1 MRRSH
6 TPGDSLTPPSWYC
19 PGTEAGTVRSA
30 SRNRL
35 SLYPILALLLFL
47 SSAAPVTGQEIP
59 VTLPD
64 TIAPVVDSIA
74 IVTENVFTEE
84 EAART
89 GIFRFAN
96 KLRIKTRD
104 WVVER
109 ELLLRPGE
117 PYDLSLA
124 EETERNL
131 RGLGLFAEA
140 SVDTTTVDGRLLTTV
155 RTRDSWSTQPLIE
168 LSFATDGTI
177 TGRLGLTETNVFGT
191 GNYAHIAY
199 RKDVDRDGLELAG
212 ELRRLAGTQLNVGGN
227 YYNLSD
233 GDWGSWFVGDPWRSF
248 NDKRSIVYAGDAA
261 DRQAIQYRNES
272 SLVRDTTRYWHTNYA
287 HRGVVGFATNATP
300 RYYTRFGVV
309 AELRNQKYVL
319 VQDTSEMIP
328 DTVRAFLGVFGEYR
342 RSEFRVLR
350 FMNGFAE
357 EDIDLSAAVTL
368 GLNVAPDAFGY
379 DSFGLGPSLA
389 MQAGGSLGEGFVHGR
404 LSANGLFNAAGLD
417 SGRVNLAVTVGQK
430 LARKHATVFHARA
443 GLMENPA
450 PGGEFDL
457 GFDFP
462 PRSWQPHSFV
472 GTRSIWGTLEHRWWA
487 LDNVL
492 NLFGLG
498 FVGFVDYGGAWYE
511 DQTPRWGGAAGV
523 GIRTG
528 SSRGS
533 ASNTGRIDFGYRFGR
548 DVTGSRWVVSFGS
561 GWAFP

>member
-1 MRRSH
+1 M
-6 TPGDSLTPPSWYC
+6 T
-19 PGTEAGTVRSA
+19 
-30 SRNRL
+30 
-35 SLYPILALLLFL
+35 
-47 SSAAPVTGQEIP
+47 Q
-59 VTLPD
+59 PD

-74 IVTENVFTEE
+74 IVTQNVFTDE
-84 EAART
+84 EAENT

-96 KLRIKTRD
+96 KLRFKTRE

-109 ELLLRPGE
+109 ELLLKAGE
-117 PYDLSLA
+117 PFDSSLA

-131 RGLGLFAEA
+131 RSLRLFAEA
-140 SVDTTTVDGRLLTTV
+140 RVDTATVDGKLLATV
-155 RTRDSWSTQPLIE
+155 QTRDSWSTQPLFE
-168 LSFATDGTI
+168 LSFATDGTV

-199 RKDVDRDGLELAG
+199 RKDVDRDGLELRG
-212 ELRRLAGTQLNVGGN
+212 ELRRLAGTQLNVGGR

-233 GDWGSWFVGDPWRSF
+233 GNFGSWFVGDPWRSF

-272 SLVRDTTRYWHTNYA
+272 SAVRDTTRYWHENYA
-287 HRGVVGFATNATP
+287 HRGIFGFATNATP
-300 RYYTRFGVV
+300 RYFTRIGVL
-309 AELRNQKYVL
+309 AEIRNQKYVL
-319 VQDTSEMIP
+319 VQDTSQLVP
-328 DTVRAFLGVFGEYR
+328 DTVRAFVGVFGEYR

-350 FMNGFAE
+350 FMNGFAR
-357 EDIDLSAAVTL
+357 EDIDLSATVSL
-368 GLNVAPDAFGY
+368 GLNIAPESFGY
-379 DSFGLGPSLA
+379 ERFGLGPSML

-430 LARKHATVFHARA
+430 LARKHATVLHARA
-443 GLMENPA
+443 GLMENP
-450 PGGEFDL
+450 PPSGEFDL

-462 PRSWQPHSFV
+462 PRSWEPHSFV
-472 GTRSIWGTLEHRWWA
+472 GTRSVWGTLEHRWWA
-487 LDNVL
+487 LENIL

-511 DQTPRWGGAAGV
+511 DQSPRWGGAAGI

-533 ASNTGRIDFGYRFGR
+533 ASDTGRIDLGYRFGP
-548 DVTGSRWVVSFGS
+548 DVTGSRWVISFGS